1 MIEGNFILLIQ
12 KDVIIER
19 GYYMDFPDFSL
30 DTSLLQKAREPE
42 PTITYDLLIL
52 GGGPAAMSAA
62 VYAARKMMDMAIITK
77 DFGGQIRETSEVENW
92 LGFQSINAKDLA
104 DSFEEHV
111 KGFDIPVSLG
121 TSITKVKK
129 EGDVFMVLTDDG
141 TVYSSRTLIISTGKR
156 HRSLNVPGENELLG
170 RGVAYCATCDA
181 PFYKGKKVVVA
192 GGGNS
197 AFTTAVDL
205 LKVGANVT
213 LVNFIK
219 GWQADEFLQKRMKQA
234 GTVSLYDYHQIVR
247 IEGKDSVAGV
257 VIRNREND
265 TEKKLDAN
273 GIFIEIGLLPN
284 NEPIKDLVA
293 LNEHGEIIVDC
304 SCKTSVEGL
313 FGAGDVTTVPHKQIV
328 ISAGEGAKAALS
340 AYAYLI
346 NKSVI

>member
-1 MIEGNFILLIQ
+1 
-12 KDVIIER
+12 
-19 GYYMDFPDFSL
+19 MDFPAFSL
-30 DTSLLQKAREPE
+30 DTSLLEEAREPE
-42 PTITYDLLIL
+42 PEVIYDLFIL

-62 VYAARKMMDMAIITK
+62 VYAARKMMNIAIITR

-121 TSITKVKK
+121 TSITEVKR
-129 EGDVFMVLTDDG
+129 EVDVFKVLTDDNKI
-141 TVYSSRTLIISTGKR
+141 YSSRTLILATGKR
-156 HRSLNVPGENELLG
+156 HRPLKVPGEKELVG

-181 PFYKGKKVVVA
+181 PFFKGKKVVVA

-205 LKVGANVT
+205 LKVGAEVI

-219 GWQADEFLQKRMKQA
+219 GWQADEALQEKVKQNDKA
-234 GTVSLYDYHQIVR
+234 SLLDYHQVVR
-247 IEGKDSVAGV
+247 IEGRDGV
-257 VIRNREND
+257 TGVIVKNRKNEA
-265 TEKKLDAN
+265 EEKLDAN
-273 GIFIEIGLLPN
+273 GVFVEIGLLPN
-284 NEPIKDLVA
+284 NEPVKNLVE
-293 LNEHGEIIVDC
+293 LNEQGEVIVDC
-304 SCKTSVEGL
+304 SCRTSVEGL

-340 AYAYLI
+340 AYNYLI
-346 NKSVI
+346 NKSLI

>member
-1 MIEGNFILLIQ
+1 
-12 KDVIIER
+12 
-19 GYYMDFPDFSL
+19 MDFPTFSL
-30 DTSLLQKAREPE
+30 DTLLLEKAREPE
-42 PTITYDLLIL
+42 PKITYDLLIL

-62 VYAARKMMDMAIITK
+62 VYAARKMMNLAIITK

-121 TSITKVKK
+121 TSITEVKR
-129 EGDVFMVLTDDG
+129 EVDVFKVLTDDNKI
-141 TVYSSRTLIISTGKR
+141 YSSRTLIIATGKR
-156 HRSLNVPGENELLG
+156 HRPLKVPGEKELVG

-181 PFYKGKKVVVA
+181 PFFKGKKVVVA

-205 LKVGANVT
+205 LKVGAEVI

-219 GWQADEFLQKRMKQA
+219 GWQADESLQERMKQT
-234 GTVSLYDYHQIVR
+234 GKVSLLDYHQIVK

-257 VIRNREND
+257 VVKNREND
-265 TEKKLDAN
+265 NEKKLRAN
-273 GIFIEIGLLPN
+273 GVFIEIGLLPN
-284 NEPIKDLVA
+284 NESVKNLVE
-293 LNEHGEIIVDC
+293 LNEQGEVIVDC
-304 SCKTSVEGL
+304 SCRTSVEGL

-340 AYAYLI
+340 AYNYLI
-346 NKSVI
+346 NKSLI

>member
-1 MIEGNFILLIQ
+1 
-12 KDVIIER
+12 
-19 GYYMDFPDFSL
+19 MDYPEFTL
-30 DTSLLQKAREPE
+30 DTSLLEKAKEPE
-42 PTITYDLLIL
+42 PAIIYDLIIL

-62 VYAARKMMDMAIITK
+62 VYAARKMINFAVLTR

-111 KGFDIPVSLG
+111 RGFDIPVSLG
-121 TSITKVKK
+121 TSITEVKK
-129 EGDVFMVLTDDG
+129 EGDFFKVLSADNTM
-141 TVYSSRTLIISTGKR
+141 YSSRTLIIATGKR
-156 HRSLNVPGENELLG
+156 HRPLNVPGENELLG

-181 PFYKGKKVVVA
+181 PFFKGKKVVVV

-205 LKVGANVT
+205 LKVGADVT

-219 GWQADEFLQKRMKQA
+219 GWQADDSLQERIKQT
-234 GTVSLYDYHQIVR
+234 GKVSLLDYHQIVK
-247 IEGKDSVAGV
+247 IEGKESVEGV
-257 VIRNREND
+257 VVRNLEND
-265 TEKKLDAN
+265 TEKMVLAN
-273 GIFIEIGLLPN
+273 GVFIEIGLSPN
-284 NEPIKDLVA
+284 NEPVKNFVA
-293 LNEHGEIIVDC
+293 MNEHGEIIVDC
-304 SCKTSVEGL
+304 SCKTNVEGL

-340 AYAYLI
+340 AYDYLI

>member
-1 MIEGNFILLIQ
+1 
-12 KDVIIER
+12 
-19 GYYMDFPDFSL
+19 MDFSDFSL

-52 GGGPAAMSAA
+52 GGGPAAMNAA
-62 VYAARKMMDMAIITK
+62 VYATRKMMNLAIITK

-121 TSITKVKK
+121 TFITEVKR
-129 EGDVFMVLTDDG
+129 DVDAFKVLTDDSKM
-141 TVYSSRTLIISTGKR
+141 YSSRTLIIATGKR
-156 HRSLNVPGENELLG
+156 HRPLNVPGENELLG

-181 PFYKGKKVVVA
+181 PFFKGKKVVVA

-205 LKVGANVT
+205 LKVGADVT

-219 GWQADEFLQKRMKQA
+219 GWQADESLQERMKQ
-234 GTVSLYDYHQIVR
+234 TDKVSLLDYHQIVK

-257 VIRNREND
+257 VIKNRENN
-265 TEKKLDAN
+265 TEKKLRAN
-273 GIFIEIGLLPN
+273 GVFIEIGLLPN
-284 NEPIKDLVA
+284 NEPIQNLVE
-293 LNEHGEIIVDC
+293 LNAHGEIIIDC
-304 SCKTSVEGL
+304 SCKTNVEGL
-313 FGAGDVTTVPHKQIV
+313 FAAGDVTTVPYKQIV

-340 AYAYLI
+340 AYDYLI

>member
-1 MIEGNFILLIQ
+1 
-12 KDVIIER
+12 
-19 GYYMDFPDFSL
+19 MDFPDFSL
-30 DTSLLQKAREPE
+30 DTSLLEKAKEPE
-42 PTITYDLLIL
+42 PEVIYDLLIV

-62 VYAARKMMDMAIITK
+62 VYAARKMMNLAIITK

-121 TSITKVKK
+121 ASITEVKREVHAFK
-129 EGDVFMVLTDDG
+129 VLTDDSKI
-141 TVYSSRTLIISTGKR
+141 YSSRTLIIATGKR
-156 HRSLNVPGENELLG
+156 HRPLNVPGENELVG

-181 PFYKGKKVVVA
+181 PFFKGKKVVVA

-197 AFTTAVDL
+197 AFTTGVDL
-205 LKVGANVT
+205 LKVGADVT

-219 GWQADEFLQKRMKQA
+219 GWQADESLQERMKQ
-234 GTVSLYDYHQIVR
+234 TDNVNLLDYHQVVK
-247 IEGKDSVAGV
+247 IEGKDSVTGV
-257 VIRNREND
+257 VVKNREN
-265 TEKKLDAN
+265 EKEEKIDAN
-273 GIFIEIGLLPN
+273 GVFIEIGLLPN
-284 NEPIKDLVA
+284 NEPIKNLVE
-293 LNEHGEIIVDC
+293 LNEQGEVIVDC

-340 AYAYLI
+340 VYNYLI
-346 NKSVI
+346 NKSLI